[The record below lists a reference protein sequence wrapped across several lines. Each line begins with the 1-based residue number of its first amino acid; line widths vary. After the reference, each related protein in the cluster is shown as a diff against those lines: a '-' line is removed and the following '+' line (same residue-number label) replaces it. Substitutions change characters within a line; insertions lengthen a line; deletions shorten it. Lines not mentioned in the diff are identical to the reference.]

1 MLFSII
7 VPVYN
12 VEKYLNECVES
23 VLNQSFKDWELI
35 LVDDGSLDNSGL
47 ICDQYAQKDCRIRVI
62 HKKNGGLSSARNVGL
77 QNAQGGFVYFLDSD
91 DYFSTEIALNEAYKS
106 IATDKPD
113 VILLNHSRFLEN
125 RNIKID
131 VKPNT
136 AKIKNISEF
145 PGNNVVDFLIENKKF
160 EISAWSKIVRRYF
173 LIEHNISFDEKV
185 RVGEDFEWTFQL
197 YDANPK
203 VSGID
208 IDFMTYRVRDNSLCS
223 ERNPVGW
230 KSRYNLIDKWGK
242 SNFAIEHPNVLTYLA
257 YQYYLMLG
265 DIHNI
270 KDKNMRESAYSQAKL
285 VKDVTKNKNTNKTKI
300 CWGILKVLGERNASA
315 VFDYI
320 MKKKRR

>member
-12 VEKYLNECVES
+12 VEKYLHQCVES
-23 VLNQSFKDWELI
+23 VLKQSFKDWELI
-35 LVDDGSLDNSGL
+35 LVNDGSLDNSGA
-47 ICDQYAQKDCRIRVI
+47 ICDQYAKKDCRIRVI
-62 HKKNGGLSSARNVGL
+62 HKQNGGSSSARNRGFR
-77 QNAQGGFVYFLDSD
+77 NARGKFIYFLDSD
-91 DYFSTEIALNEAYKS
+91 DYFSTEAALDAAYRCIVANK
-106 IATDKPD
+106 TD
-113 VILLNHSRFLEN
+113 VVLVSHSKFYES
-125 RNIKID
+125 KA
-131 VKPNT
+131 K
-136 AKIKNISEF
+136 KIKADIAKYQNISEYS
-145 PGNNVVDFLIENKKF
+145 GYDVVDFLIENERF
-160 EISAWSKIVRRYF
+160 EISPWSKIVRRDF
-173 LIEHNISFDEKV
+173 LIEHNIYFDENV

-197 YDANPK
+197 YNAGPK
-203 VSGID
+203 VSGTG

-223 ERNPVGW
+223 ERNPIGW

-270 KDKNMRESAYSQAKL
+270 KDKNMRESAYSQTKL
-285 VKDVTKNKNTNKTKI
+285 VKDITKNKNTNKTKI
-300 CWGILKVLGERNASA
+300 CWGILKVFGERNASV